1 MEFDIGSLNVDQIRE
16 LMARL
21 QNLEVEN
28 DRLRVEA
35 SRVPTPVQAP
45 PPTVESFSGLS
56 ATKIIPRPDK
66 YDGDRKKNKV
76 KEFSRKIQRYL
87 RCLPQ
92 VNPELHVD
100 IISGF
105 LTGSADIWF
114 HRWYNG
120 QTSPNATQLLEDL
133 VAHFCPANVTQ
144 EARRKLAA
152 FKQRTSVDEYSGR
165 FRTIMEE
172 VEDIEEGEAKTYF
185 INGLKDQIKK
195 EVLLKDLQGELSL
208 DEVEQ
213 IAVQIDSILF
223 QNRPLNR
230 GFGFGRGINGTSDR
244 APMEGIQY
252 NALSLEERTRYQ
264 QEDRCFSCKQQ
275 KKHANGCRSRYIF
288 RSNNVE
294 IAPEQDAPEAGD
306 D

>member
-1 MEFDIGSLNVDQIRE
+1 MEFDIGSLNADQIRE

-45 PPTVESFSGLS
+45 LPTVESFSGLS
-56 ATKIIPRPDK
+56 VSKVIPRPDK

-120 QTSPNATQLLEDL
+120 QTSPNATRLLEDL

-152 FKQRTSVDEYSGR
+152 FKQRTSVDEYSAK

-172 VEDIEEGEAKTYF
+172 VDDIEENEAKTYF
-185 INGLKDQIKK
+185 ING
-195 EVLLKDLQGELSL
+195 
-208 DEVEQ
+208 
-213 IAVQIDSILF
+213 
-223 QNRPLNR
+223 
-230 GFGFGRGINGTSDR
+230 
-244 APMEGIQY
+244 
-252 NALSLEERTRYQ
+252 
-264 QEDRCFSCKQQ
+264 
-275 KKHANGCRSRYIF
+275 
-288 RSNNVE
+288 
-294 IAPEQDAPEAGD
+294 
-306 D
+306 